1 MYLVIIDIFFLL
13 INIFLI
19 YLIRCVHKY
28 FYLNLYISNGEQRPL
43 TWRCSVQFSAVSQQ
57 QDELQQ
63 EEDKVTH
70 LFQVSLSIAHA
81 TPISASDLNH
91 RVGD

>member
-1 MYLVIIDIFFLL
+1 MVKKYLSLIKKKNSFFFTL
-13 INIFLI
+13 IP
-19 YLIRCVHKY
+19 
-28 FYLNLYISNGEQRPL
+28 ISSSRTQLSVGEQRPL

-81 TPISASDLNH
+81 RPFQLRT
-91 RVGD
+91 